1 MTRFLLIRHGV
12 TESNKERRYM
22 GRSEEPLSSDGRW
35 QSRQLARRLASA
47 RIDAFYT
54 SPLRRAK
61 ETAEIVN
68 QPHALRVR
76 VEPGFNEL
84 ALDRWA
90 GLSAAEIEA
99 RDPQAWK
106 TWCADPSALL
116 LEGIEPFGD
125 LRRRI
130 REALQRIRRNHQ
142 NQTVA
147 ATTHDGVIRI
157 AVLEALDIS
166 LQLYRSITVDNTAL
180 TVIDIGEGR
189 VYLRALNATGHL
201 DEHTDPLLQAQPKGP
216 AD

>member
-1 MTRFLLIRHGV
+1 
-12 TESNKERRYM
+12 M

-35 QSRQLARRLASA
+35 QARRLAQRLAGA

-76 VEPGFNEL
+76 VEPGLNEL
-84 ALDRWA
+84 GLDRWA

-99 RDPQAWK
+99 RDPQAWQ

-116 LEGIEPFGD
+116 VEGIEPFAD
-125 LRRRI
+125 LRG
-130 REALQRIRRNHQ
+130 RIRRTLQKMRRKHQ
-142 NQTVA
+142 DQSVA
-147 ATTHDGVIRI
+147 VTTHDGVIRI
-157 AVLEALDIS
+157 AVLEALDMS
-166 LQLYRSITVDNTAL
+166 VQLYRSITVDNTAL
-180 TVIDIGEGR
+180 TVLDMGETR
-189 VYLRALNATGHL
+189 TYLRALNATGHL
-201 DEHTDPLLQAQPKGP
+201 EEHADPLLQAQPSGP